1 MSAVDLLGDFH
12 VHSTFS
18 DDAES
23 TLAENL
29 DSASRRGLREIR
41 CVEHVRRSTTWVPE
55 FVAAVGRESSR
66 AGLVVRTG
74 VEAKILDATG
84 RLDTPEEL
92 HGIDAV
98 LIADHQ
104 FPGPDEPWSPSETRR
119 RLDAG
124 LAVADALDLLVS
136 GLVNAMERTE
146 SGQLAHCFSILP
158 KVGLDENDLH
168 DDHLERWAG
177 TAARTGTTVELNE
190 KWKCPGPRS
199 IAAALAAGVQLVAA
213 TDSHV
218 HTDVGQYDWVRET
231 ASGL

>member
-1 MSAVDLLGDFH
+1 MTPVDLLGDFH

-29 DSASRRGLREIR
+29 DSAASRGLREIR
-41 CVEHVRRSTTWVPE
+41 CVEHVRRSTSWVPE
-55 FVAAVGRESSR
+55 FVAAVERQRER
-66 AGLVVRTG
+66 EGLVVRTG

-92 HGIDAV
+92 QGIDAV

-104 FPGPDEPWSPSETRR
+104 FPGPDGPWSPSETRR
-119 RLDAG
+119 RLDEG
-124 LAVADALDLLVS
+124 LSVGDALDLLVA

-158 KVGLDENDLH
+158 KVGLDEGDLH
-168 DDHLERWAG
+168 DDHLQRWAV
-177 TAARTGTTVELNE
+177 TAARTRTPVELNE
-190 KWKCPGPRS
+190 KWQCPGPRA
-199 IAAALAAGVQLVAA
+199 IAAAVAAGVQLVAA

-218 HTDVGQYDWVRET
+218 HTDVGRYDWVEQT
-231 ASGL
+231 AAGL